1 MTSYLAP
8 TGATTFVAGTMYHQD
23 AVGAVADAG
32 ITPSFAVLRR
42 EPQNP
47 HDPNAVAV
55 DIWGHHVGYL
65 PADEAVDYAPLMD
78 THLQGMEVLAT
89 IREFTMDDEIALD
102 LAEPADFLSGGT
114 TGAEDTPA
122 RTMSGRSRNSKGQ
135 FVKSEPAASRPKTQH
150 NYTKVATFYRVCAYV
165 LLTIGLVGSAL
176 NGSILFLGLAAL
188 FWWMQKKMPV
198 AKPKGDTDA
207 A

>member
-8 TGATTFVAGTMYHQD
+8 TGAVTFVAGTMYHQD
-23 AVGAVADAG
+23 GVDAVADAG

-47 HDPNAVAV
+47 HDPNAIAV

-78 THLQGMEVLAT
+78 ANLQGVEVLVT
-89 IREFTMDDEIALD
+89 IREFTTDDEIALD
-102 LAEPADFLSGGT
+102 LAEPANFLRGGIT
-114 TGAEDTPA
+114 DAGRTLAPPA
-122 RTMSGRSRNSKGQ
+122 ASRSRNSKGQ
-135 FVKSEPAASRPKTQH
+135 FVRTEPIANPPKKQH
-150 NYTKVATFYRVCAYV
+150 NYTGVAKFYRVCAYV
-165 LLTIGLVGSAL
+165 LLALGLLGSAL

-188 FWWMQKKMPV
+188 FW
-198 AKPKGDTDA
+198 
-207 A
+207 